1 MNSDDSRSN
10 SPQFGSRRPSLTE
23 RVLGNAREW
32 FQNNRSVSNSGVQLG
47 SSPPT
52 DDGMGRGRSKSL
64 SNSYM
69 FNHHRD
75 LIIPGPV
82 F

>member
-10 SPQFGSRRPSLTE
+10 SPQLVGRRMSLTE
-23 RVLGNAREW
+23 RVLGNARDW
-32 FQNNRSVSNSGVQLG
+32 FQNNRSLST
-47 SSPPT
+47 SSPQPASPIE
-52 DDGMGRGRSKSL
+52 DMARGRTRSL

>member
-10 SPQFGSRRPSLTE
+10 SPQMMGRRMSLTE
-23 RVLGNAREW
+23 RMLGNARDW
-32 FQNNRSVSNSGVQLG
+32 FQANRSVSNSGVQMG
-47 SSPPT
+47 SSPPI
-52 DDGMGRGRSKSL
+52 DDAISRSRSKSL